1 MNTINKG
8 VNSLISACLYNEESI
23 IEITFIFI
31 KTIYN
36 KSTVT
41 FQFETDLLAT
51 ILKIFVNLCLLTVH
65 SLYWNGRIIPST

>member
-31 KTIYN
+31 KM
-36 KSTVT
+36 
-41 FQFETDLLAT
+41 DLQQ
-51 ILKIFVNLCLLTVH
+51 KYSNLSV
-65 SLYWNGRIIPST
+65 